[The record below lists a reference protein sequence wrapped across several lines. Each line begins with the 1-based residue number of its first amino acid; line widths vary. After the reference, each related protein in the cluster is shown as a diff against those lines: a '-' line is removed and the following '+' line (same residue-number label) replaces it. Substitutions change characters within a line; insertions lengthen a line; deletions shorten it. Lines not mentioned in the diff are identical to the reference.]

1 MQRSIKRKKKAFTPL
16 LEEAHGPS
24 SCLVTI
30 FPLLRPMK
38 ILDFGC
44 SSTMVVDLSS
54 LSQERRKDKDNVFKM
69 KIHNALLIKKNPQH
83 PFPLYSLVVLLYSTE
98 FKVSVGS
105 WLQKNKRIKFVGL
118 KKTVGQ
124 TFLTT

>member
-54 LSQERRKDKDNVFKM
+54 LSQERRKGKDNF
-69 KIHNALLIKKNPQH
+69 
-83 PFPLYSLVVLLYSTE
+83 
-98 FKVSVGS
+98 
-105 WLQKNKRIKFVGL
+105 
-118 KKTVGQ
+118 
-124 TFLTT
+124 FLNENSQCLTN